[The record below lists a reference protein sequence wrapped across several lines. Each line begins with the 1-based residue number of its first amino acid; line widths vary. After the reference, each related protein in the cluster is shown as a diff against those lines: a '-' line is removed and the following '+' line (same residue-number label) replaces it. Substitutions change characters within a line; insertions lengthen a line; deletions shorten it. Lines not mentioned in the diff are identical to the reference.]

1 MGISAPRYPAPTAAL
16 ANSTDDLTII
26 RPSTMKLFS
35 KRQWVSA
42 TVIASILLVRALGST
57 ATASKPPIATIQRL
71 TVGDRACYVELTDD
85 RGQTSTEFA
94 DFKICEQPLVGK
106 RVRLTYESG
115 NILAEACRGNLD
127 CGKSETV
134 MLISRADI
142 LAPVKPTTTIQSLA
156 DGNYRYWNGTTNQS
170 IVSDETLLANG
181 GIVFHFRKQGN
192 TVSGVFAYGN
202 DEAICVQGQVNGN
215 TISGSAVQTLQ
226 GASVRSAG
234 ESFASFGPSKA
245 LSVRRGYKVNS
256 QVVRY
261 DSALLNLARL
271 NRINAGSRTP
281 RGCV

>member
-1 MGISAPRYPAPTAAL
+1 MSAPHYPATTAAL
-16 ANSTDDLTII
+16 ANLTDDLTII
-26 RPSTMKLFS
+26 RTSTMRLFS

-57 ATASKPPIATIQRL
+57 ATASQPPIATIQRL
-71 TVGDRACYVELTDD
+71 TAGDRACYVELKDD
-85 RGQTSTEFA
+85 SGKTSTEFA
-94 DFKICEQPLVGK
+94 EFNICEQQLVGK

-115 NILAEACRGNLD
+115 NILAEACQGNLD

-134 MLISRADI
+134 MLISRADV
-142 LAPVKPTTTIQSLA
+142 LAPVNAPTKTIQALA

-192 TVSGVFAYGN
+192 NVSGVFSYVDG
-202 DEAICVQGQVNGN
+202 EAICVKGQANGN
-215 TISGSAVQTLQ
+215 TVSGRAVQTLQ

-245 LSVRRGYKVNS
+245 LSVRRGYKVNR

-261 DSALLNLARL
+261 DSALLNLAGM
-271 NRINAGSRTP
+271 NRINVGSRTP